1 MTLQRVSFVVPGGE
15 IEGTLH
21 LPLTRAVGGVAVLHG
36 FGGHPDQPH
45 IVATCEAL
53 SDAGVAA
60 LRFAYRDH
68 EPPRMTLAS
77 ALADAGGAVRLLKA
91 HPDVPEAMGV
101 VGFSFGGAVAAL
113 VAGRDSRIRAAVLA
127 AAPARFGDDD
137 RFKPLA
143 EVTRTRARVL
153 LIWGSRDTQVPV
165 ANAERY
171 ASVLSQA
178 RVTHRTVIVEGG
190 DHDFSPAS
198 PRAVMAQRVAEWCRD
213 SLAT

>member
-15 IEGTLH
+15 LVSTLH
-21 LPLTRAVGGVAVLHG
+21 LPQVRAVGGVAVLHG
-36 FGGHPDQPH
+36 FGGDPDQPH

-53 SDAGVAA
+53 EAAGVAA

-77 ALADAGGAVRLLKA
+77 ALADAGGAIRLLKA
-91 HPDVPEAMGV
+91 HPDVPEALGV

-113 VAGRDSRIRAAVLA
+113 VAGRDSRIRVAVLA
-127 AAPARFGDDD
+127 AAPAVFGEDAKL
-137 RFKPLA
+137 KPLA

-153 LIWGSRDTQVPV
+153 LIWGSRDTEVPL

-171 ASVLSQA
+171 SAVLSQA
-178 RVTHRTVIVEGG
+178 RVTHRTVIIEGG
-190 DHDFSPAS
+190 DHDFSPAK
-198 PRAVMAQRVAEWCRD
+198 PREQMAQRVSEWCREG
-213 SLAT
+213 LAT